1 MEDEFK
7 RQTYAHLEKHD
18 KVLAGISKDLYT
30 HIEVAKVIESNDVKN
45 YGKIESTL
53 IKLKDSLDEADYV
66 KSSELDA
73 KLDPI
78 NEILKGTI
86 SLTNLI
92 VVMGVCTA
100 VITGVISLMVYL
112 RPTT

>member
-18 KVLAGISKDLYT
+18 KILAGISKDLYS
-30 HIEVAKVIESNDVKN
+30 HIEVAKVIESNDAKN
-45 YGKIESTL
+45 YGKVEETL
-53 IKLKDSLDEADYV
+53 IKLKDSLEEADYV
-66 KSSELDA
+66 KSSELDS
-73 KLDPI
+73 KLNSI
-78 NEILKGTI
+78 NETLKGTI

-100 VITGVISLMVYL
+100 VVSGVITLMVYL
-112 RPTT
+112 RPTS